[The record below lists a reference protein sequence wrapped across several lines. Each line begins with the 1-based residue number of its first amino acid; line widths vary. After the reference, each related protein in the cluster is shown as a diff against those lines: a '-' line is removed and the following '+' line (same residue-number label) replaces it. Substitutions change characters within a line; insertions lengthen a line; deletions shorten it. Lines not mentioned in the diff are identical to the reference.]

1 MTRIQK
7 ISQCF
12 SFLFINQHFKIIL
25 HNILNKAHIINKSVM
40 NTAYLRFLHR
50 LSYSDLVIKY
60 PWLPKSL
67 HHLIQTIT
75 QRKATILQEVNQRG
89 TQHSWLT
96 EKWGI
101 SLAPSELRLWLTH
114 STSVVPVEE
123 NLLTPMNFRALL
135 GSLTTP
141 TALCYVDT
149 CDISC
154 ALAELLIS
162 NRSMTDRFK
171 KNILLIAFF
180 CSENL

>member
-1 MTRIQK
+1 M
-7 ISQCF
+7 
-12 SFLFINQHFKIIL
+12 
-25 HNILNKAHIINKSVM
+25 
-40 NTAYLRFLHR
+40 
-50 LSYSDLVIKY
+50 
-60 PWLPKSL
+60 
-67 HHLIQTIT
+67 
-75 QRKATILQEVNQRG
+75 
-89 TQHSWLT
+89 
-96 EKWGI
+96 
-101 SLAPSELRLWLTH
+101 APSELRLWLTH